1 MISSNSGLRS
11 LAKNLQLTAQLLL
24 SPMLGWWLSPT
35 ITLLREQLSTST
47 VMMAL
52 FLMNEGWLFV
62 KAMVSG
68 ILNFQVSIGSD

>member
-1 MISSNSGLRS
+1 
-11 LAKNLQLTAQLLL
+11 
-24 SPMLGWWLSPT
+24 MLGWWLSPT

-52 FLMNEGWLFV
+52 FPTNEGWLFV

-68 ILNFQVSIGSD
+68 ILNFQVSIESDSVINTILTHELNRDSHGQT